1 MDRRASQTSILNSNS
16 NSCSSLNLHS
26 VDVPST
32 LPSTLLMSPI
42 LSNIITSS
50 SASDRNASSPFS
62 RDGSQQTPPSK
73 TSLAS
78 VTKSL
83 ESEFSEENVPIH
95 MEYLEYDVTDSQR
108 FQNGKRPPSSD
119 ELSNM
124 SESSKRMRMVNS
136 ADLSRLS
143 ESNSTR
149 TVVIDDGNKT
159 NVLDGVS
166 PLIESQYIVD
176 DGDQVVYINEGQLNR
191 SSDMSGIENETVEAL
206 MQSLSPYE
214 FSFNEMGQLMITEPI
229 FENEDP
235 TTSAQESNAIISDDV
250 VADQQLTECNI
261 TTDDLDD
268 IDQLVAP
275 ILENSE
281 GKIFFVQTLR
291 RLLGHT

>member
-1 MDRRASQTSILNSNS
+1 MDRRASQTTILNSNS

-26 VDVPST
+26 VDVPSA
-32 LPSTLLMSPI
+32 LPTTLLMSPI
-42 LSNIITSS
+42 LSNIISSSTTNERSTSS
-50 SASDRNASSPFS
+50 LFS
-62 RDGSQQTPPSK
+62 NRDGSQQIPPQK
-73 TSLAS
+73 TSHAS
-78 VTKSL
+78 VSKSL
-83 ESEFSEENVPIH
+83 EADFAEENVPIH
-95 MEYLEYDVTDSQR
+95 MEYLEYDVTENQR

-119 ELSNM
+119 ELGNI
-124 SESSKRMRMVNS
+124 SESSKRMRMANS
-136 ADLSRLS
+136 TDLSRLN
-143 ESNSTR
+143 ENNST
-149 TVVIDDGNKT
+149 
-159 NVLDGVS
+159 VLDGVS

-191 SSDMSGIENETVEAL
+191 SSDMTGIENETVEAL

-235 TTSAQESNAIISDDV
+235 TASVQESNAIISNEI
-250 VADQQLTECNI
+250 VADQQLAECNI

-281 GKIFFVQTLR
+281 GKT
-291 RLLGHT
+291 